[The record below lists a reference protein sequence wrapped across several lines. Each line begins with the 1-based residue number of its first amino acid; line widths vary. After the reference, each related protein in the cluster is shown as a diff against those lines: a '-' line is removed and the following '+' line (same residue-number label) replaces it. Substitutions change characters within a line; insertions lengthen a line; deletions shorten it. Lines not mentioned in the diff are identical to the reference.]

1 MINELIHKR
10 KIVITCGTGG
20 VGKTTLSAA
29 LALRAALLG
38 KKAVVIT
45 IDPAKRLATSL
56 GLSELGNTP
65 TDITQRLVEVVNKTP
80 LQKNPH
86 SPSISLPIQGSVAAL
101 MPDTRK
107 TFEDF
112 VHSLATTPDQA
123 EKVIRNPIFQIFA
136 KEFSGSNEYMALEKL
151 YQIELAHQ
159 YDFIVLDTPPS
170 TNTLDFLE
178 APKLLTRF
186 FEEKLIRW
194 LVVPTNKILSVG
206 MKKAFGLL
214 EKLTGTGFMTNLFE
228 FASALFEV
236 RVRFTANLKKIT
248 SLLESDQTSFLV
260 VAAPSPD
267 LTPEVVKFIE
277 VLNDHRF
284 QFEGLILNRTLS
296 YLNTE
301 SVPSPEYERAYQ
313 VIRALQEREVKML
326 NELKKKE
333 IKLLAQLPEL
343 ARDVHSIE
351 DLFHVA
357 MEIPV

>member
-1 MINELIHKR
+1 MINELVKKR
-10 KIVITCGTGG
+10 KIVVTCGTGG

-29 LALRAALLG
+29 LALRAAMLG
-38 KKAVVIT
+38 KKAIVIT

-65 TDITQRLVEVVNKTP
+65 TDITQKLVEAIGKTNTHNKEV
-80 LQKNPH
+80 K
-86 SPSISLPIQGSVAAL
+86 GSVSAL

-112 VHSLATTPDQA
+112 VHSLATNPAQA
-123 EKVIRNPIFQIFA
+123 ERVIRNPIFQIFA

-151 YQIELAHQ
+151 YQVYLTDQ

-170 TNTLDFLE
+170 ANTLDFLE

-186 FEEKLIRW
+186 FEERLIRW
-194 LVVPTNKILSVG
+194 LVMPTNKILSVG

-214 EKLTGTGFMTNLFE
+214 EKLTGAGFMNHLLE
-228 FASALFEV
+228 FASALFDV
-236 RVRFTANLKKIT
+236 RVHFTQNLKKIT
-248 SLLESDQTSFLV
+248 YLLGSEHTAFLV

-267 LTPEVVKFIE
+267 LVPEVIKFIE
-277 VLNDHRF
+277 VLDDHRF

-301 SVPSPEYERAYQ
+301 NAPSPEYERAYQ
-313 VIRALQEREVKML
+313 VIRGLQNREMKVL
-326 NELKKKE
+326 NELEKKK
-333 IKLLAQLPEL
+333 ITPLAKLPEL